1 MDEQIFY
8 LADPIRVS
16 FFFKPLIYIFLF
28 GNVYTSTVK
37 LNFKH
42 WMSLAWI
49 SLVYYKRE
57 TWKLFT

>member
-8 LADPIRVS
+8 LADPIRV

-28 GNVYTSTVK
+28 GNVYISTVK